1 MSKSDVNK
9 LTRITTSAEN
19 LRILSSRLS
28 DQLSPAE
35 KRELS
40 EAADMLDAA
49 QESNEAWCKRWL
61 ESSHSEH
68 VSSGNRALTLVN
80 AQAKDGG
87 LWFTANLAPEAYLQ
101 EALRKLHAAVEKD
114 AAARP
119 EASGELEETVAIPV
133 KMLDELNDYADQVMR
148 AKSLRSYT
156 RATIGKFMRKLAA
169 LRASGGKAGK

>member
-1 MSKSDVNK
+1 MSKDDGLPTESEIRLVCGE
-9 LTRITTSAEN
+9 LTAGEMRTV
-19 LRILSSRLS
+19 
-28 DQLSPAE
+28 
-35 KRELS
+35 K
-40 EAADMLDAA
+40 AALKWYIAT
-49 QESNEAWCKRWL
+49 
-61 ESSHSEH
+61 HSEH